1 MDAYDLGFLRM
12 AKAGE
17 WIELSVEADREAV
30 EAVSEVLGRY
40 GHQGGVAI
48 EEAHRQ
54 TDDGVSVEPDLDK
67 PVWIR
72 AYLPRDNRA
81 EETVQQVGLALQL
94 LNGLRPIGPLQIR
107 ALSEED
113 WANAWK
119 AYYPV
124 LQVGERFVVVPAW
137 RRFRPRSGQLLL
149 RLDPGMAFGT
159 GLHPTTQLCLRAI
172 ERYAQPEMRVL
183 DLGTGSGILA
193 IAVSKVG
200 VGSILAVDKD
210 PVAVQAARQNVR
222 RNRQA
227 GNIEIREGTLQP
239 EMGPFD
245 LILGNLLAKVL
256 LDLAGLLAGALAPGG
271 ILIASGVLVEQAAE
285 VTAALRSAGLD
296 VFEQPKQG
304 DWVALVARR

>member
-30 EAVSEVLGRY
+30 EAVSEILGRY

-48 EEAHRQ
+48 EEAHRRI
-54 TDDGVSVEPDLDK
+54 DDGVSIEPDLDK
-67 PVWIR
+67 PVWVRTYI
-72 AYLPRDNRA
+72 PQDGRA
-81 EETVQQVGLALQL
+81 EETVQQAGLALQL
-94 LNGLRPIGPLQIR
+94 LNGLRPVGPLQIR

-124 LQVGERFVVVPAW
+124 LQVGERLVVVPAW
-137 RRFRPRSGQLLL
+137 RRFRPRPEQVVL

-172 ERYAQPEMRVL
+172 ERYARPEMRTL

-193 IAVSKVG
+193 IAAVKLG
-200 VGSILAVDKD
+200 ITSILAVDKD
-210 PVAVQAARQNVR
+210 PVAVQAARQNAR

-227 GNIEIREGTLQP
+227 RNIEIREGTLAP
-239 EMGPFD
+239 GMGPFD
-245 LILGNLLAKVL
+245 LILGNLLARVL

-271 ILIASGVLVEQAAE
+271 ILIASGVLIEQAEE
-285 VTAALRSAGLD
+285 VTAALRAVGLD
-296 VFEQPKQG
+296 VFEQPRQG
-304 DWVALVARR
+304 DWVALLARR